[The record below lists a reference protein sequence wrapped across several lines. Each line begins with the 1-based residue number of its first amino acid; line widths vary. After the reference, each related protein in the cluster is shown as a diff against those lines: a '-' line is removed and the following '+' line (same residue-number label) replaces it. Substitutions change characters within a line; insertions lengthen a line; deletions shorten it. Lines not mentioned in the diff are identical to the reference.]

1 MQKRLLMGAGFFYA
15 ANTSQKNHILS
26 RIFDAMTNKDKKQV
40 KLDKRAEALK
50 ANMRRRKE
58 RVKEIKELKKSDEQH
73 DDKNTD

>member
-1 MQKRLLMGAGFFYA
+1 
-15 ANTSQKNHILS
+15 
-26 RIFDAMTNKDKKQV
+26 MTNKDKKQV